1 MYFSLLTPDR
11 QYRIVN
17 MSSCKEYLLDYYKNF
32 SPRPPGR
39 YWLDV
44 TPATADTVGSF
55 LRLWEASLPVEPCA
69 VSGANNLVKIQFDP
83 FWLQSPALLSA
94 FALFVRIAGRYT
106 GPTLQDFLSQ
116 FSSPIS
122 LEDKYYTTNDIWI
135 LHYAYPRLTR
145 LAEGEWRFLLNC
157 WSAQYIH
164 GAGIAQGVLP

>member
-17 MSSCKEYLLDYYKNF
+17 MSSCKEYLLDYYKCF
-32 SPRPPGR
+32 SPKPPGR

-44 TPATADTVGSF
+44 TPARADTVGSF

-94 FALFVRIAGRYT
+94 FALFVRTAGLYT
-106 GPTLQDFLSQ
+106 GPTLQDFLFT
-116 FSSPIS
+116 FSTSIS
-122 LEDKYYTTNDIWI
+122 LEEKYYLSPDTWI
-135 LHYAYPRLTR
+135 LRTAYPRLMR
-145 LAEGEWRFLLNC
+145 LAAGEWQFLLNS
-157 WSAQYIH
+157 WRTRDIH
-164 GAGIAQGVLP
+164 GAGIAQGFLP